1 MKEDSR
7 KRGRV
12 RGGKKAVMR
21 NKDGWASKERFLKAE
36 DHGGIRGNELAKI
49 LSMGMKTTNIPLKN
63 RHDQ

>member
-7 KRGRV
+7 RRGRV

-21 NKDGWASKERFLKAE
+21 NRDERASKERFLKAE
-36 DHGGIRGNELAKI
+36 DHGGIRGNELTKI
-49 LSMGMKTTNIPLKN
+49 LSMGTKTTNIPLKN